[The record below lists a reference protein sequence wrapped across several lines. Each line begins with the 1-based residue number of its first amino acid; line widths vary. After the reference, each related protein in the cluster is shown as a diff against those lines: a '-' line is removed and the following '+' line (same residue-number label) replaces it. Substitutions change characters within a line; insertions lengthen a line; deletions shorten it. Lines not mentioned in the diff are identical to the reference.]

1 MQKKKHVQDYHNP
14 GGRHDSHAEMILLTS
29 RDVSPH
35 YINIT
40 PPETRIKDIHIVER
54 KMMRKAV
61 MSWAAAMATAVV
73 MMMVMEEGVE
83 AAIGLQQPL
92 KLKWH
97 YYRRE
102 TTCKYAEEFV
112 KHQVKLFWNRDKT
125 ITAKLLRLLY
135 SDCFVS
141 GCDASVLLDGDDS
154 EKTAPQNTRLG
165 GFELM
170 DRIKKVL
177 EIRCPGVVSCADI
190 LNLAT
195 RDAVHLAGGPSYPVL
210 TGRKDGFRSTASSVD
225 LPSPSITANA
235 ALAYFQ
241 SRGLD
246 VLDMATLLG
255 AHSIG
260 TTDCRYIVDRLYNF
274 KNTKKP
280 DPSLNK
286 QVADELRKKCPRPTT
301 SSNTTNWTVLLNPD
315 SGNTYQLGNSYY
327 KRALSYQSVLGVDQQ
342 LLYTNDTL
350 QITQEFSQADGFED
364 WRRSVAL
371 SMARMGNINV
381 LTGNAGEIRRNCRY
395 TNKRLSDLIST

>member
-1 MQKKKHVQDYHNP
+1 MA
-14 GGRHDSHAEMILLTS
+14 RLC
-29 RDVSPH
+29 
-35 YINIT
+35 
-40 PPETRIKDIHIVER
+40 
-54 KMMRKAV
+54 
-61 MSWAAAMATAVV
+61 WAASVGMMLV
-73 MMMVMEEGVE
+73 MMIMMLGLEEQGVE
-83 AAIGLQQPL
+83 AAFGLQQPL
-92 KLKWH
+92 KIKWH
-97 YYRRE
+97 YYKRE

-135 SDCFVS
+135 SDCFVT
-141 GCDASVLLDGDDS
+141 GCDASVLLDGPDS
-154 EKTAPQNTRLG
+154 EKTAPQNTRLD
-165 GFELM
+165 GFELI
-170 DRIKKVL
+170 DRIKKVM

-210 TGRKDGFRSTASSVD
+210 TGRKDGMLSTASTVD
-225 LPSPSITANA
+225 LPSPSISAKD

-274 KNTKKP
+274 KNTNKP
-280 DPSLNK
+280 DPTMNK
-286 QVADELRKKCPRPTT
+286 QLADQLRKKCPPPTT
-301 SSNTTNWTVLLNPD
+301 STNPTTSNNNY
-315 SGNTYQLGNSYY
+315 SGDTYQLGNSYY

-350 QITQEFSQADGFED
+350 QITQEFSRVDGFEN

-395 TNKRLSDLIST
+395 TNKKLADLIST